1 MKRLFFLFG
10 ILLCLLL
17 SGSLLYAQQKN
28 ATAANGQFE
37 IRTSSNGQVQAHY
50 TLMPAYPD
58 NLVLQIRPSAP
69 FTLNARIVN
78 DKGIEQIKLGSEQV
92 TLRYVHNIDLA
103 RLAKGRYFIEIQSGM
118 DKQQTI
124 KIPFTR

>member
-10 ILLCLLL
+10 TLLCLLL
-17 SGSLLYAQQKN
+17 SGSLIYAQQKN
-28 ATAANGQFE
+28 AVPAKGQFE
-37 IRTSSNGQVQAHY
+37 FRTSINGQAQAHY
-50 TLMPAYPD
+50 TLTPAYPD

-78 DKGIEQIKLGSEQV
+78 DKGTEQIKLGSEEV
-92 TLRYVHNIDLA
+92 TLRYVNNIDISM
-103 RLAKGRYFIEIQSGM
+103 LAKGRYFIEVQAGT